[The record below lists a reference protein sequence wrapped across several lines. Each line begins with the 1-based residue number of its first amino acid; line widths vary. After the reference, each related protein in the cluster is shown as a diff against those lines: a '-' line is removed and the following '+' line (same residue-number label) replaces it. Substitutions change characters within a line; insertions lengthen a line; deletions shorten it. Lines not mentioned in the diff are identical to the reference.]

1 MEYYNQLILEGII
14 NRRMLREAGEG
25 GKLGLDS
32 SLVGGTKPNSSQAG
46 FNPGGDT
53 STVIGGIA
61 GLGFDPS
68 PKMASYG
75 RELDQMYYQRPVQ
88 YSRSDYMRAYQA
100 YLEAE
105 EAEKRRRRMG
115 R

>member
-1 MEYYNQLILEGII
+1 M
-14 NRRMLREAGEG
+14 GEG
-25 GKLGLDS
+25 GELGLDTS
-32 SLVGGTKPNSSQAG
+32 IVSGIKPNSSQAG
-46 FNPGGDT
+46 FNPGGDP

-61 GLGFDPS
+61 GVGYDPS

-100 YLEAE
+100 YLRAE
-105 EAEKRRRRMG
+105 RAKEERRRRTG